1 MIAFIYR
8 NWILWNIILAI
19 LPFGLWWLYLYFK
32 TKSFRIL
39 QWLSLLLTILFIP
52 NSIYLTTDII
62 HIFDSVPEDFYW
74 YGGLPS
80 ELWGYL
86 RTGVIVNNYLYNFTM
101 VFLFVLGVILF
112 YFQSKAMFNEFKLK
126 LKWQLLY
133 FAVMAYAVFLGRF
146 VRLNSWDVFVSP
158 ISFINKLN
166 PGLEG
171 LIFILGFTVFEV
183 VGFVGVRKLIARD
196 IQI

>member
-1 MIAFIYR
+1 MITFFLK

-19 LPFGLWWLYLYFK
+19 LPFGLWKLYLYFK
-32 TKSFRIL
+32 AKGLRIL
-39 QWLSLLLTILFIP
+39 KWLSLLLTILFLP

-62 HIFDSVPEDFYW
+62 HIFDSVPDSFYW

-80 ELWGYL
+80 KLWSFIS
-86 RTGVIVNNYLYNFTM
+86 TGLIVNNYLYNFTM

-112 YFQSKAMFNEFKLK
+112 YFQSKFIFDEFKLK
-126 LKWQLLY
+126 LKWQLVY

-158 ISFINKLN
+158 LSFINQLN
-166 PGLEG
+166 PGVEG
-171 LIFILGFTVFEV
+171 LVFVLGFTVYEL
-183 VGFVGVRKLIARD
+183 VGFFGVKFLVEKRD
-196 IQI
+196 F